1 MNEGFRRFVVLLGVF
16 VFAFL
21 AVFVFRRVQSGEGI
35 FDIFKFGKKDGQ
47 ENFIPEPYTLSTKP
61 AVDPKEV
68 EFLAVLDE
76 EYARLTEAVVP
87 SVVSL
92 QTEGIKRQLMRDLF
106 GHVFVDE
113 GYPVR
118 GIGSGVVVSE
128 EGHVVTNQ
136 HVTDG
141 KTKISVTMHDG
152 KTYPA
157 IVIGEDR
164 ALDIA
169 VIRIKAKDRDFKP
182 LKFGDSDRVR
192 QGQQALA
199 IGNPFGLG
207 ETVTRGII
215 SAKERTISDKQRD
228 LFQTDAAINP
238 GNSGGP
244 LINIFGEIIG
254 INVAIYSPD
263 TVNQGFVGIGFSIPS
278 NDVREVFQ
286 QILEKGRATRGWLGV
301 QSYDWNLRLR
311 EKTNWFEDRGA
322 YIVDVV
328 PDSPAEE
335 AGIMADDVVTRY
347 GGKPVGSRL
356 EFFGLIQRTP
366 VDEEVSIEVWRNGV
380 AVDLTATVIDA
391 EDSDALVRRREPQT
405 RSATDRRIIQDI
417 GIKAQ
422 ELTLLQR
429 TRGGR
434 GVLITAVY
442 PGSQAAKRNL
452 RPGDLV
458 LQINNVRVD
467 QPVDFYTRLVAS
479 AAVQQTSIVVQRGR
493 SLYRVPPFERV
504 ARMANEEQR

>member
-16 VFAFL
+16 VLAFL
-21 AVFVFRRVQSGEGI
+21 AVFAFRRVQDGEGL

-47 ENFIPEPYTLSTKP
+47 ENFVPESYTLSTEP
-61 AVDPKEV
+61 ALDPGDVKI
-68 EFLAVLDE
+68 LARLDE

-92 QTEGIKRQLMRDLF
+92 HTEGMKRRLMRDWF
-106 GHVFVDE
+106 GRVFEDR
-113 GYPVR
+113 YPVK
-118 GIGSGVVVSE
+118 GIGSGVIVSK

-141 KTKISVTMHDG
+141 KTEIRVTMHDG
-152 KTYPA
+152 KSYPA
-157 IVIGEDR
+157 VVIGEDR

-169 VIRIKAKDRDFKP
+169 VIRIKAKGREFP
-182 LKFGDSDRVR
+182 SLKFGDSDRVR
-192 QGQQALA
+192 QGQQTFA

-215 SAKERTISDKQRD
+215 SAKERTLSDKQRD

-278 NDVREVFQ
+278 NDVWEVFE
-286 QILEKGRATRGWLGV
+286 QILSVGRATRGWLGV
-301 QSYDWNLRLR
+301 QSYDWEPWSQKETGWQE
-311 EKTNWFEDRGA
+311 EKGA
-322 YIVDVV
+322 FIVDVV
-328 PDSPAEE
+328 PKSPAFH
-335 AGIMADDVVTRY
+335 AGLKPFDVIMSYDGMEVE
-347 GGKPVGSRL
+347 SRL
-356 EFFGLIQRTP
+356 HFFSLIQRTKIGK
-366 VDEEVSIEVWRNGV
+366 EVTMEVWRKRKKIK
-380 AVDLTATVIDA
+380 LSATVIDA
-391 EDSDALVRRREPQT
+391 EESEALVRQEPAT
-405 RSATDRRIIQDI
+405 RSATDERIIQNI
-417 GIKAQ
+417 GLKVQ

-434 GVLITAVY
+434 GVLVTAVF
-442 PGSQAAKRNL
+442 PGSQAQQRNI
-452 RPGDLV
+452 RPGDLI
-458 LQINNVRVD
+458 LRINNVSIG

-479 AAVQQTSIVVQRGR
+479 AAVQETAVVVQRGR
-493 SLYRVPPFERV
+493 GTYRVRPFERV
-504 ARMANEEQR
+504 SRMDDEEER